1 MLELYHTHNSVC
13 AQKVRIVLAE
23 KGLKWESHHLLLAK
37 GEHQTPEYFKLNPK
51 GVVPTLLDDGQVIR
65 ESTIIVE
72 NLNETYPE
80 PALMP
85 ATSLDRAQARLWMKR
100 IDDEIH
106 EPATT
111 TVSFSIALRHIF
123 MEQGEEACEAWIDKI
138 PTEMFRDRYRDMVR
152 NGLESVDFRPAL
164 KIFKKLFTD
173 LDEWLGARE
182 WIAGSDY
189 SLADLSYTPY
199 LTRFE
204 RLNLIEL
211 IERYPNLFDWYGRM
225 KSRRAYD
232 IAIVQWDDPHYV
244 GAMREN
250 GIRAQAEVRRIF
262 DEL

>member
-1 MLELYHTHNSVC
+1 M
-13 AQKVRIVLAE
+13 
-23 KGLKWESHHLLLAK
+23 
-37 GEHQTPEYFKLNPK
+37 
-51 GVVPTLLDDGQVIR
+51 
-65 ESTIIVE
+65 
-72 NLNETYPE
+72 
-80 PALMP
+80 
-85 ATSLDRAQARLWMKR
+85 
-100 IDDEIH
+100 
-106 EPATT
+106 
-111 TVSFSIALRHIF
+111 
-123 MEQGEEACEAWIDKI
+123 
-138 PTEMFRDRYRDMVR
+138 
-152 NGLESVDFRPAL
+152 DFRPAL
-164 KIFKKLFTD
+164 IIFKKLFTD